1 MNNKKMD
8 YFGCEI
14 NYSCNECECFES
26 DTSSKK
32 EFLCCK
38 YCFNNVICCEECTK
52 NNESFGGRAMKLP
65 KYKREY
71 CCDECGLIWFAETTT
86 SNSTVCPECG
96 NSNRK
101 GLIYA
106 CDSMA
111 YAYAYNSIV
120 DMLKEKG
127 KEIHFHEGHPKH
139 QKEQMNNLMRG
150 ND

>member
-1 MNNKKMD
+1 M
-8 YFGCEI
+8 
-14 NYSCNECECFES
+14 
-26 DTSSKK
+26 
-32 EFLCCK
+32 
-38 YCFNNVICCEECTK
+38 
-52 NNESFGGRAMKLP
+52 
-65 KYKREY
+65 
-71 CCDECGLIWFAETTT
+71 
-86 SNSTVCPECG
+86 
-96 NSNRK
+96 SNRK

>member
-1 MNNKKMD
+1 MKENANKKLD
-8 YFGCEI
+8 KWL
-14 NYSCNECECFES
+14 SS
-26 DTSSKK
+26 DI
-32 EFLCCK
+32 E
-38 YCFNNVICCEECTK
+38 
-52 NNESFGGRAMKLP
+52 LP

-106 CDSMA
+106 CDSMS

-120 DMLKEKG
+120 DMLNEKG
-127 KEIHFHEGHPKH
+127 KKIHFHEEHPKH
-139 QKEQMNNLMRG
+139 
-150 ND
+150 

>member
-1 MNNKKMD
+1 MKENANKKLD
-8 YFGCEI
+8 KWL
-14 NYSCNECECFES
+14 SS
-26 DTSSKK
+26 DI
-32 EFLCCK
+32 E
-38 YCFNNVICCEECTK
+38 
-52 NNESFGGRAMKLP
+52 LP

-127 KEIHFHEGHPKH
+127 KEIHFHKEHPKH

>member
-1 MNNKKMD
+1 MKENANKKLD
-8 YFGCEI
+8 KWL
-14 NYSCNECECFES
+14 SS
-26 DTSSKK
+26 DI
-32 EFLCCK
+32 E
-38 YCFNNVICCEECTK
+38 
-52 NNESFGGRAMKLP
+52 LP

-71 CCDECGLIWFAETTT
+71 CCDECGLIWFAETIT

-120 DMLKEKG
+120 EILREKG
-127 KEIHFHEGHPKH
+127 KEIHFHEEHPKH
-139 QKEQMNNLMRG
+139 QKEKMNNLMR
-150 ND
+150 

>member
-1 MNNKKMD
+1 ML
-8 YFGCEI
+8 FR
-14 NYSCNECECFES
+14 SCIS
-26 DTSSKK
+26 HTITSIYK
-32 EFLCCK
+32 
-38 YCFNNVICCEECTK
+38 
-52 NNESFGGRAMKLP
+52 SF
-65 KYKREY
+65 
-71 CCDECGLIWFAETTT
+71 